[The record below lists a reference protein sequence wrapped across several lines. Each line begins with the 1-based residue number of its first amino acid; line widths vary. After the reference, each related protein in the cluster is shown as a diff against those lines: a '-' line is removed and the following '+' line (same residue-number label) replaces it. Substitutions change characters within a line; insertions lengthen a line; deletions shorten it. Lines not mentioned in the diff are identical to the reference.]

1 MVFVISSQL
10 VQFTQLG
17 SPRECVVE
25 AAIRDL
31 KCAYPF
37 EPTEPVD
44 LTIASDHCQMFRLM
58 GLDKDSVMIIHMG
71 VCPIIWNTSL
81 N

>member
-44 LTIASDHCQMFRLM
+44 
-58 GLDKDSVMIIHMG
+58 
-71 VCPIIWNTSL
+71 
-81 N
+81 